1 MVSSAPSPTRP
12 GSASSTATL
21 PPAPSCRSKAA
32 GRVDE
37 DPHVRDVVFDN
48 SPEREQSIDP
58 DRLGVAVVVDVDH
71 VQGRLADGPV
81 NMTRD
86 AH

>member
-1 MVSSAPSPTRP
+1 MVSSAPFPTRP

-21 PPAPSCRSKAA
+21 AA
-32 GRVDE
+32 RTFLQIQGRGRVDD

-81 NMTRD
+81 NMSRD